1 VQATAKWLRNRE
13 LFWSDGAILFLFK
26 ITAKDS
32 IIPQLLSYTKPVYLP
47 LRESMSE
54 EKSPLKKAATPVQ
67 KQKELGLFETIGSF
81 PVWLIRIIQALTPD
95 SLIDKTPPKK
105 KNVRI

>member
-1 VQATAKWLRNRE
+1 VQATAKQLENCAFLR
-13 LFWSDGAILFLFK
+13 SDSAILFLFK
-26 ITAKDS
+26 IAAKNS
-32 IIPQLLSYTKPVYLP
+32 IISQLISKSLYLP
-47 LRESMSE
+47 LRESMT
-54 EKSPLKKAATPVQ
+54 EKNSPLKKAATPVQ